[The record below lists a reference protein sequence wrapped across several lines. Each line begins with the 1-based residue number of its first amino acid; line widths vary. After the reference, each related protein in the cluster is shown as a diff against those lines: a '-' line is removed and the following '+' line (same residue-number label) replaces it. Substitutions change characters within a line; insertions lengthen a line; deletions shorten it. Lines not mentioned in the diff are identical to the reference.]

1 MLALSARA
9 LSARALRVL
18 ALSALALS
26 ALAGLPAQA
35 AGAASTGVDTALV
48 LAVDVS
54 GSVDEH
60 RFRLQMEGIAQA
72 LEDAAIQR
80 AILGGPHGAILVA
93 MVQWSDRPSLTV
105 PWTRIGTVADA
116 RSLAMRIRTAARR
129 PGEFT
134 CAAAMLHF
142 VQVKMLPSIPTRP
155 ERTVVDVSG
164 DGKDNCN
171 PTVPPAA
178 ERDALVRQEVTVNG
192 LPILEG
198 DEKDTLEAWY
208 RANIAGGPA
217 SFVVPA
223 DGYRDF
229 GRAIRQKFLTE
240 VSRR

>member
-1 MLALSARA
+1 MRSRLVRRLAAALAIGLTAVAAPARA
-9 LSARALRVL
+9 VG
-18 ALSALALS
+18 
-26 ALAGLPAQA
+26 AG
-35 AGAASTGVDTALV
+35 STGVDTALV

-93 MVQWSDRPSLTV
+93 MVQWSDRPSLTI
-105 PWTRIGTVADA
+105 PWTRIGAVGDA
-116 RSLAMRIRTAARR
+116 RRLAAQIRNAARR
-129 PGEFT
+129 PGDFT
-134 CAAAMLHF
+134 CAAAMLHY
-142 VQVKMLPSIPTRP
+142 VQVKMLPSIPIRP

-217 SFVVPA
+217 SFVIPA